1 MKAVHLAVA
10 AVAFFVAPVA
20 GAVAQDAA
28 GMTFFV
34 SSVGSGDGANL
45 GGLEG
50 ADAHCQSLAEA
61 VGAGDRTW
69 KAYLS
74 ATGVNAR
81 DRIGNG
87 PWQNIMGVPIA
98 TDIDNL
104 HSDSDNFT
112 VKSALTEL
120 GEEVPGFGASPNT
133 HDILTGSD
141 DDGMLAEGMTCED
154 WTSNGDGSAMVG
166 HSDEGGPPQFSGVES
181 WNSAHP
187 SRGCSQEA
195 LVSTGG
201 AGQIYCFAAN

>member
-1 MKAVHLAVA
+1 MKAAHLAVVA
-10 AVAFFVAPVA
+10 AAFLFAPASGVI
-20 GAVAQDAA
+20 AQDAA
-28 GMTFFV
+28 NMTFFV

-50 ADAHCQSLAEA
+50 ADAHCQDLAEA
-61 VGAGDRTW
+61 VGAGDKTW
-69 KAYLS
+69 RAYLS
-74 ATGVNAR
+74 ADGINAR
-81 DRIGNG
+81 DRIGTG
-87 PWQNIMGVPIA
+87 PWQNIMGTPIA
-98 TDIDNL
+98 TDVDNL

-120 GEEVPGFGASPNT
+120 GNEVPGFGANPNT

-141 DDGMLAEGMTCED
+141 DDGMLMAGMTCGD
-154 WTSNGDGSAMVG
+154 WTSNDEGMAMVG

-187 SRGCSQEA
+187 SQGCSQEA
-195 LVSTGG
+195 LVRTGG